1 MVSKKDREVLRAEIR
16 SRGNKLTASDRENL
30 LKPYLPDPAELS
42 SPARPRA
49 STSSSYQRR
58 QKTRKTPIRTFLKSQ
73 LHHFTYALTH
83 IVFGI
88 VVRLLQTYHALI
100 DRVFA
105 IVYHHHRTPEL
116 IRKDV
121 RGLKRLP
128 QHLSVILT
136 LRSEDDAL
144 AVLMDEVA
152 ELAAWST
159 CAGIPQLSVYERTG
173 MNSITSNEEAVL
185 TENDIGVLKS
195 CIPAL
200 HQIIT
205 TKLASYYGSPSQQP
219 ALQVFAPHH
228 PVHGT
233 APDPE
238 SDTSSLTLLLLS
250 STDGRETIVDLTKT
264 LAEMSQNGKLSP
276 EDITPELVDAEI
288 SEITSQP
295 LQGDA
300 TTDGYA
306 AKNMKPEPDL
316 LLVFGP
322 FLKLDGY
329 PPWQIRL
336 TEMYCTGDRSHG
348 LTGFG
353 EAVEYQGFMRGLWHY
368 AGAQMRFGR

>member
-1 MVSKKDREVLRAEIR
+1 MEK
-16 SRGNKLTASDRENL
+16 
-30 LKPYLPDPAELS
+30 
-42 SPARPRA
+42 
-49 STSSSYQRR
+49 
-58 QKTRKTPIRTFLKSQ
+58 
-73 LHHFTYALTH
+73 
-83 IVFGI
+83 
-88 VVRLLQTYHALI
+88 
-100 DRVFA
+100 RV
-105 IVYHHHRTPEL
+105 T
-116 IRKDV
+116 
-121 RGLKRLP
+121 
-128 QHLSVILT
+128 
-136 LRSEDDAL
+136 
-144 AVLMDEVA
+144 
-152 ELAAWST
+152 
-159 CAGIPQLSVYERTG
+159 
-173 MNSITSNEEAVL
+173 L
-185 TENDIGVLKS
+185 TEIDLGVLKS

-238 SDTSSLTLLLLS
+238 SDSCSLTLLLLS

-295 LQGDA
+295 LQ
-300 TTDGYA
+300 TDGSSGEYA
-306 AKNMKPEPDL
+306 AKNLKPEPDL

-322 FLKLDGY
+322 YLKLDGY

>member
-1 MVSKKDREVLRAEIR
+1 MVSQQERDILRAEIR
-16 SRGNKLTASDRENL
+16 SRGEKLSAQDRENL
-30 LKPYLPDPAELS
+30 IRPYLPDPSDLPTS
-42 SPARPRA
+42 RPRA
-49 STSSSYQRR
+49 STANSSSSHSRR
-58 QKTRKTPIRTFLKSQ
+58 QKNQKTRKTPIRTFVKSQ
-73 LHHFTYALTH
+73 LHHLTYAITH
-83 IVFGI
+83 IIFGI
-88 VVRLLQTYHALI
+88 IVRLLQAYHAVVE
-100 DRVFA
+100 RVFA

-128 QHLSVILT
+128 QHLSILLT
-136 LRSEDDAL
+136 LRTEDDTL

-152 ELAAWST
+152 ELVAWSA
-159 CAGIPQLSVYERTG
+159 CAGISQLSIYEKTG
-173 MNSITSNEEAVL
+173 A
-185 TENDIGVLKS
+185 LKS

-219 ALQVFAPHH
+219 NLQLFAPHH
-228 PVHGT
+228 PIYGANSNPRSEV
-233 APDPE
+233 PP
-238 SDTSSLTLLLLS
+238 LTLLLLS
-250 STDGRETIVDLTKT
+250 ATDGRETMVDLTKT

-295 LQGDA
+295 LQSETESDRA
-300 TTDGYA
+300 PI
-306 AKNMKPEPDL
+306 NIIKPEPDL
-316 LLVFGP
+316 LLIFGP
-322 FLKLDGY
+322 YLKLDGY

-348 LTGFG
+348 MTGYG

>member
-1 MVSKKDREVLRAEIR
+1 MVSQQDREILRAEIR
-16 SRGNKLTASDRENL
+16 SRGTELSATDRENL
-30 LKPYLPDPAELS
+30 IKPYLPDPAELS
-42 SPARPRA
+42 RRPQP

-58 QKTRKTPIRTFLKSQ
+58 QKTRKTPIRTFVKSQ
-73 LHHFTYALTH
+73 IHHLAYALTH
-83 IVFGI
+83 IFFGI
-88 VVRLLQTYHALI
+88 VVRLLQAYHAVV

-128 QHLSVILT
+128 QHLSVILN
-136 LRSEDDAL
+136 LRTEDDAL

-152 ELAAWST
+152 ELAAWSA
-159 CAGIPQLSVYERTG
+159 CAGISQLSVFEKT
-173 MNSITSNEEAVL
+173 
-185 TENDIGVLKS
+185 GVLKS

-219 ALQVFAPHH
+219 FLQVFAPHH
-228 PVHGT
+228 PVHGI
-233 APDPE
+233 AANPN
-238 SDTSSLTLLLLS
+238 SDKPSLALLLLS
-250 STDGRETIVDLTKT
+250 STDGRETLVDLTKT

-288 SEITSQP
+288 SEITTQP
-295 LQGDA
+295 LQAHGNN
-300 TTDGYA
+300 A
-306 AKNMKPEPDL
+306 ANILKPEPDL

-336 TEMYCTGDRSHG
+336 TEMYCTGDRSHSV
-348 LTGFG
+348 TGYG

>member
-1 MVSKKDREVLRAEIR
+1 MVSKTDREILRADIR
-16 SRGNKLTASDRENL
+16 ARGDKSLTAADRENL
-30 LKPYLPDPAELS
+30 LKPYLPDPADLEPS
-42 SPARPRA
+42 SNSSASQSRA
-49 STSSSYQRR
+49 GSGPSQRR
-58 QKTRKTPIRTFLKSQ
+58 QQRARKKPIRTFLKSQ
-73 LHHFTYALTH
+73 LYKVTYAITH
-83 IVFGI
+83 IFFGI
-88 VVRLLQTYHALI
+88 VVRLLQAYHAVV

-128 QHLSVILT
+128 EHLSVILT
-136 LRSEDDAL
+136 LQKEDDAL

-152 ELAAWST
+152 ELAAWTAS
-159 CAGIPQLSVYERTG
+159 AGIPQLSVYEKSG
-173 MNSITSNEEAVL
+173 I
-185 TENDIGVLKS
+185 LKS

-200 HQIIT
+200 HRNIS
-205 TKLASYYGSPSQQP
+205 TKLTSYFGTSSQQP
-219 ALQVFAPHH
+219 SLRLFAPHH
-228 PVHGT
+228 PVYGGAHT
-233 APDPE
+233 TQQTPRSE
-238 SDTSSLTLLLLS
+238 NTSTPSQSLTILLLS

-288 SEITSQP
+288 SEITTQP
-295 LQGDA
+295 LQSQAVQESAG
-300 TTDGYA
+300 TQPI
-306 AKNMKPEPDL
+306 MKPEPDL
-316 LLVFGP
+316 LLVFGS

-336 TEMYCTGDRSHG
+336 TEMYCTGVHHRG
-348 LTGFG
+348 MTGYG

>member
-1 MVSKKDREVLRAEIR
+1 MVSQQDREILRSEIR
-16 SRGNKLTASDRENL
+16 SRSNRLSATDREHL
-30 LKPYLPDPAELS
+30 IKPFLPEPTEIS
-42 SPARPRA
+42 RQPRS
-49 STSSSYQRR
+49 STSTSYQRR

-73 LHHFTYALTH
+73 VYHLAYAITH
-83 IVFGI
+83 IFFGI
-88 VVRLLQTYHALI
+88 VVRLLQAYHAII
-100 DRVFA
+100 DRIFA

-136 LRSEDDAL
+136 LRVEDDAL

-152 ELAAWST
+152 ELAAWSI
-159 CAGIPQLSVYERTG
+159 CAGISQLSVFEKTG
-173 MNSITSNEEAVL
+173 MKLCPSPYSIFILKSSSL
-185 TENDIGVLKS
+185 GVLKS

-219 ALQVFAPHH
+219 SLQVFAPHH
-228 PVHGT
+228 PVHGIASNPNT
-233 APDPE
+233 DNP
-238 SDTSSLTLLLLS
+238 SLSLLLLS
-250 STDGRETIVDLTKT
+250 STDGRETLVDLTKT

-288 SEITSQP
+288 SEITTKP
-295 LQGDA
+295 LQCGGND
-300 TTDGYA
+300 TVNTLI
-306 AKNMKPEPDL
+306 PEPDL

-336 TEMYCTGDRSHG
+336 TEMYCTGDRNYG
-348 LTGFG
+348 QTGYG

>member
-1 MVSKKDREVLRAEIR
+1 MVSQTDREILRAELR
-16 SRGNKLTASDRENL
+16 SRGDKLNAADRENL
-30 LKPYLPDPAELS
+30 LKPYLPDPADL
-42 SPARPRA
+42 PP
-49 STSSSYQRR
+49 TSSSNSSRRSRAATSSSQRR
-58 QKTRKTPIRTFLKSQ
+58 QKPRRKPVRTFLKSQ
-73 LHHFTYALTH
+73 LHRLTYAITH
-83 IVFGI
+83 IFFGI
-88 VVRLLQTYHALI
+88 AVRLLQAYHAVV

-128 QHLSVILT
+128 EHLSVILT
-136 LRSEDDAL
+136 LHKEDDAL

-152 ELAAWST
+152 ELAAWSA
-159 CAGIPQLSVYERTG
+159 CAGIPQLSVYEK
-173 MNSITSNEEAVL
+173 S
-185 TENDIGVLKS
+185 GVLKS

-200 HQIIT
+200 HQIIS
-205 TKLASYYGSPSQQP
+205 TKLASYFGTPAQQP
-219 ALQVFAPHH
+219 TLQLFAPHH

-233 APDPE
+233 APNPKSE
-238 SDTSSLTLLLLS
+238 TPSLTLLLLS

-288 SEITSQP
+288 SEITTQP
-295 LQGDA
+295 LQASGH
-300 TTDGYA
+300 GVSPL
-306 AKNMKPEPDL
+306 KPEPDL
-316 LLVFGP
+316 LLIFGP

-336 TEMYCTGDRSHG
+336 TEMYCTGDRNHG
-348 LTGFG
+348 MTGYG